1 MSKPEKKKETQ
12 LEMERIRLNNLARQP
27 ITRREVPLSNNPAAI
42 SIANKTRIN
51 VTNIT
56 NSSENSSINKNMQA
70 PSSSS
75 VHSRRGFDQAS
86 HPPSS
91 GRQIANN
98 SSNSSNMDGFIL
110 NQVCR
115 TYSV

>member
-1 MSKPEKKKETQ
+1 MSKPEKKKEKQ
-12 LEMERIRLNNLARQP
+12 LELERIRLNNLARQP

-51 VTNIT
+51 VTNT
-56 NSSENSSINKNMQA
+56 LNSAESSIDKNMQA

-75 VHSRRGFDQAS
+75 SSVRSRRGFDQA
-86 HPPSS
+86 PYPSS
-91 GRQIANN
+91 TGRHITNNN
-98 SSNSSNMDGFIL
+98 STSNMDGFIM

-115 TYSV
+115 PDCV